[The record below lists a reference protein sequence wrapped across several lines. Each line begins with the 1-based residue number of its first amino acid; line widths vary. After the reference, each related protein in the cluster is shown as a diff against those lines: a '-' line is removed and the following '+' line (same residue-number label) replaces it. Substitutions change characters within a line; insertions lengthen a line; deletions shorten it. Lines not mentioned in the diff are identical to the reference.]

1 MICYDFSKLAT
12 LESVQE
18 LKVIL
23 NRYLPADVSI
33 LVNNV
38 GCSKTGMLDKHSIW
52 DTMRQINVNINSQT
66 YMTYLMLP
74 MLLERNSRSAIINLS
89 SRAHETVSGFIP
101 IYSAT
106 KTYNLAL
113 SLSLEDSYKDKI
125 DVMAVTPHGVK
136 TQIWPGHQAWT
147 ISA

>member
-1 MICYDFSKLAT
+1 MAT
-12 LESVQE
+12 LESIQE

-23 NRYLPADVSI
+23 NKQLPADVSI

-38 GCSKTGMLDKHSIW
+38 GCSKTGVIDKHSIW

-89 SRAHETVSGFIP
+89 SRAAEAPDGFIP
-101 IYSAT
+101 IYAAT

-113 SLSLEDSYKDKI
+113 SLSLEDSYRDKI

-136 TQIWPGHQAWT
+136 
-147 ISA
+147 S